1 MPKVKRRRPQIS
13 RLDLELKVR
22 RAAKAAARDRGTT
35 VRALRVEWVDHDAD
49 RGAHGVISD
58 RTRRE

>member
-1 MPKVKRRRPQIS
+1 VG
-13 RLDLELKVR
+13 EA
-22 RAAKAAARDRGTT
+22 AAKPRHYVHAFG
-35 VRALRVEWVDHDAD
+35 LEWVDHDAD